1 MEISTHHCN
10 LGGWNMVGKDEAD
23 DRNDPEP
30 LSEESNGPD
39 EREIDDDQD
48 RNLDD
53 EFRPEGFED
62 LDFDCG
68 SDPEG

>member
-1 MEISTHHCN
+1 MA
-10 LGGWNMVGKDEAD
+10 GKDEAD
-23 DRNDPEP
+23 DTKDPEP
-30 LSEESNGPD
+30 LSDESNGPD
-39 EREIDDDQD
+39 EREIDDDD

>member
-1 MEISTHHCN
+1 MA
-10 LGGWNMVGKDEAD
+10 GKDEAD
-23 DRNDPEP
+23 DTKDPEP
-30 LSEESNGPD
+30 LCDESNGP
-39 EREIDDDQD
+39 EKREIDGDED